1 MNSSQGSFLD
11 GLTTACRDNP
21 LAAALIGG
29 GALWLLIGNER
40 LKSAAGS
47 VRSAAAPLADLG
59 ARAQR
64 SAASTWDD
72 ADASVGDRA
81 SRMQNQASRGIQE
94 TMRNTRTA
102 ASDAMSGAAETM
114 REGFD
119 EGVAG
124 AREMFD
130 RLGRALPRK
139 ETIAQAQSSLSDLL
153 ERQPLVLGAVG
164 LAIGAAVAGAMA
176 RTGVEDEWVG
186 NLSDGL
192 KEDLKQRAGAV
203 SQSVQEAADTLK
215 SEITDAGAEYADRV
229 KQAGRDAIEAA
240 RESAGGE
247 KGTRDPLKAEVPPL

>member
-1 MNSSQGSFLD
+1 MSSSQGSFVD

-29 GALWLLIGNER
+29 GALWLLIGSDR
-40 LKSAAGS
+40 LRNAAGT
-47 VRSAAAPLADLG
+47 VTSAAAPLADLG

-64 SAASTWDD
+64 SVASTWDD
-72 ADASVGDRA
+72 AYGSVRDRA
-81 SRMQNQASRGIQE
+81 SRMQDQASRGIDE
-94 TMRNTRTA
+94 TMRDTRTA
-102 ASDAMSGAAETM
+102 ASDAMSGAAETVSE
-114 REGFD
+114 RFD

-139 ETIAQAQSSLSDLL
+139 ETFAQAQSSLSDLL

-176 RTGVEDEWVG
+176 RTDVEDQWVG

-192 KEDLKQRAGAV
+192 KEDLKERAGAV

-215 SEITDAGAEYADRV
+215 GEITDAGAEYADRV

-240 RESAGGE
+240 RGSTGPE
-247 KGTRDPLKAEVPPL
+247 KATPGPAEVPIL